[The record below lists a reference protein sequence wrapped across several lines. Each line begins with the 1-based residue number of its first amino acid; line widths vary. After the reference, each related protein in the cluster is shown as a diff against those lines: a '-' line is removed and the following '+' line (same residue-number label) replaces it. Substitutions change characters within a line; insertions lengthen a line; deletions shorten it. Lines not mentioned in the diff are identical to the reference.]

1 MFTAGSIPD
10 LEDFMNVFAPCD
22 LPVIN
27 GEKVSLRPITRED
40 TGLIVAWRNKD
51 SVRRHFIFRQPFT
64 PELHE
69 NWLKTKVDTGR
80 VIQYI
85 ILEKDSGRPLGSA
98 YLRDIDPENESAEY
112 GIFIGEDDCQ
122 GRGIGT
128 ETARLLM
135 RFGLDVLKLHRMS
148 LRVLGNNPASLRS
161 CEKAGYITEGRFRD
175 MVKLDG
181 EFQDVIFM
189 AVVAE
194 EVKE

>member
-69 NWLKTKVDTGR
+69 NWLKTKVETGQ

-85 ILEKDSGRPLGSA
+85 ILEKDSGRPLGSV
-98 YLRDIDPENESAEY
+98 YLRDVDPGNESAEY

-128 ETARLLM
+128 ETARLLI
-135 RFGLDVLKLHRMS
+135 RFGLDVLKLHRIS
-148 LRVLGNNPASLRS
+148 LRVLGSNLIAQRS
-161 CEKAGYITEGRFRD
+161 YEKAGFTVEGRLRD

-194 EVKE
+194 EGKE